1 MVGVYTKGEDS
12 PATSDEVHPGPLPAS
27 VFAAPKAE
35 IPQPLIDGFGR
46 SMASRAETERAVLNA
61 AGVRGIVIR
70 PGLVYGEGKGYD
82 LPNLI
87 ALTKTHG
94 AAPHL
99 GIGGVRQGYIHLNDL
114 VEI

>member
-1 MVGVYTKGEDS
+1 M
-12 PATSDEVHPGPLPAS
+12 
-27 VFAAPKAE
+27 AP
-35 IPQPLIDGFGR
+35 
-46 SMASRAETERAVLNA
+46 RAETEKSVLTA

-114 VEI
+114 VEIYVLALERAPAGTMLHGVTDQIALVNQAMEVHHLVVICSRFETV